1 MNFQR
6 VEVKTF
12 SQATEDP
19 EKVLRSLQ
27 TIVTTP
33 FEPTVEKT
41 FGHFKNPIQVF
52 TVHLKGKKGE
62 EFLSSLVSR
71 LLPSDIERL
80 ASEIGE
86 RFVDGKLYIRL
97 DKMSAYE
104 GAVALGEG
112 IQLIATVTSY
122 PFDEEH
128 IKKELRGLLA

>member
-1 MNFQR
+1 MKFQR
-6 VEVKTF
+6 AEVKTF

-27 TIVTTP
+27 NIVTKP

-52 TVHLKGKKGE
+52 TVHFKGRKGE
-62 EFLSSLVSR
+62 ELLASLIAR
-71 LLPSDIERL
+71 LKPSDREGL
-80 ASEIGE
+80 ASEVEE

-97 DKMSAYE
+97 DKMRAYE
-104 GAVALGEG
+104 GTVALGEG
-112 IQLIATVTSY
+112 IQLVATITSY

-128 IKKELRGLLA
+128 IKKELRGLLG